1 MQFEPLCGSG
11 YRLDL
16 NNKSDAEG
24 EKIQIYGNNNTDAQ
38 KWKLH
43 PNADGSFQITSKA
56 TKDKKALT
64 NGPKS
69 TTSGQPV
76 QSYTRKEG
84 NEHPDWYFEPADEG
98 TVSAVPKAGGTYH
111 IRVRHSGQYIDV
123 KNASTAA
130 GTQAVQFNYNGG
142 MNQQYRLLPYDGT

>member
-1 MQFEPLCGSG
+1 MAENISEQSYRAECIISGKNSGNYLDVRNSETANGTVVQLCTFFGFAAQKWKLIDGKDGYMQFEPLCGSG

-16 NNKSDAEG
+16 NNKSEAEG

-69 TTSGQPV
+69 TTKRTAGAELYTKRRKRTSGLV
-76 QSYTRKEG
+76 
-84 NEHPDWYFEPADEG
+84 F
-98 TVSAVPKAGGTYH
+98 
-111 IRVRHSGQYIDV
+111 
-123 KNASTAA
+123 
-130 GTQAVQFNYNGG
+130 
-142 MNQQYRLLPYDGT
+142 